1 MPETFKQRQHA
12 LKVVNQFY
20 HHLSCA
26 ILQNLHMIDDRIV
39 EIMSRALLNQEK
51 RNRYVS
57 RQIALLLR
65 LQEESTQKSHVNQTQ
80 QNSNLTHEGNNLK
93 KKPTA
98 VMNNNSSNEIT
109 TSVKK
114 KNKASDLQTATST
127 LAISVPENATRNSQ
141 GNSLSA
147 TPTNRSSS
155 ILDIPAT
162 AGLISSSSGAL
173 YPGIWAATP
182 TRVASPPVPSMESGF
197 MFSSLADKEL
207 APSGLL
213 VSSTVPSLANIA
225 GVSVTA
231 LAQGAGTLAGGG
243 TGSATLSHPTSAH
256 NLVQSVTA
264 IDKAPLNSSNT
275 GNNVAA
281 ANGTTQGAWG
291 KKPGFDKKLQVM
303 ESMQTQSSLANEL
316 RLVYHGLI
324 GEYKC

>member
-1 MPETFKQRQHA
+1 
-12 LKVVNQFY
+12 
-20 HHLSCA
+20 
-26 ILQNLHMIDDRIV
+26 
-39 EIMSRALLNQEK
+39 MSRALLNQEK

-65 LQEESTQKSHVNQTQ
+65 LQEESTQKSHVNQIQ
-80 QNSNLTHEGNNLK
+80 QNNNSTHEGNNMK

-98 VMNNNSSNEIT
+98 AMNNNSSNEIS

-114 KNKASDLQTATST
+114 KNRASDLQAATST
-127 LAISVPENATRNSQ
+127 LAISVPENAIRNSQ

-162 AGLISSSSGAL
+162 AGLNSSSSGAL

-182 TRVASPPVPSMESGF
+182 TRVASPPVPSMESGS
-197 MFSSLADKEL
+197 MFSSLADKEST
-207 APSGLL
+207 PSGLL

-225 GVSVTA
+225 GTSVTA
-231 LAQGAGTLAGGG
+231 LAPGTGVGGGAGTGGA
-243 TGSATLSHPTSAH
+243 SVSHPTSAH

-264 IDKAPLNSSNT
+264 TDKASLSSGNT
-275 GNNVAA
+275 GNNVVG
-281 ANGTTQGAWG
+281 ANGTTQGGWG

-324 GEYKC
+324 GKHKHEYQY

>member
-1 MPETFKQRQHA
+1 
-12 LKVVNQFY
+12 
-20 HHLSCA
+20 
-26 ILQNLHMIDDRIV
+26 
-39 EIMSRALLNQEK
+39 MSRALLNQEK

-65 LQEESTQKSHVNQTQ
+65 LQEESTQKSNVNQTQ
-80 QNSNLTHEGNNLK
+80 QNNNSTHEGNNMK

-98 VMNNNSSNEIT
+98 AMNNNSSNEIT

-127 LAISVPENATRNSQ
+127 LAISVPENAIRNSQ

-155 ILDIPAT
+155 ILDIPGI
-162 AGLISSSSGAL
+162 AGLNSSSSGAL

-182 TRVASPPVPSMESGF
+182 TRVASPPVPSMESGS
-197 MFSSLADKEL
+197 MFSSLADKEST
-207 APSGLL
+207 PSGLL

-225 GVSVTA
+225 GTSVTA
-231 LAQGAGTLAGGG
+231 LAAGIGV
-243 TGSATLSHPTSAH
+243 TGSASVSHPTSAH
-256 NLVQSVTA
+256 NLVQSVTVM
-264 IDKAPLNSSNT
+264 DKAALNSGNT
-275 GNNVAA
+275 GNNAVG
-281 ANGTTQGAWG
+281 ANGATQGGWG

-324 GEYKC
+324 GKHKHKHKYEY